1 MSVPYLIDCLYMQ
14 ALLEQGTQCII
25 SPPPPRFEYAR
36 TSKLPVVHVP
46 QLFPTLRNQSPCPA
60 FFIMQISPPSF
71 LLLLQS
77 FLLQQYSRTVLPYRP
92 IFTATGM
99 EKEKHTNKSNIIM
112 KI

>member
-36 TSKLPVVHVP
+36 TSELPV
-46 QLFPTLRNQSPCPA
+46 PTPRNQSPCPA